1 MEDNFNKHLGNKLKL
16 RRLALGLTQTK
27 VAKAINVTF
36 QQIQKYEKGTNGVS
50 SIRLLQLSNY
60 LKVPI
65 DYFFEDFSEYLINI
79 EKSKEG
85 HMNIN
90 YNFLIKLYSELN
102 SDQKLKLRR
111 LALGLT
117 QTKVAKA
124 INVTFQQIQKYE
136 KGTNGVSSIRLLQ
149 LSNYLKVPIN
159 YFFEDFSEYLI
170 NVEKSKESPITVNYN
185 FLVKLYSE
193 LTNDQKIKFNK
204 NLQTISVPVT
214 KTG

>member
-1 MEDNFNKHLGNKLKL
+1 MEENFNKHLGN
-16 RRLALGLTQTK
+16 
-27 VAKAINVTF
+27 
-36 QQIQKYEKGTNGVS
+36 
-50 SIRLLQLSNY
+50 
-60 LKVPI
+60 
-65 DYFFEDFSEYLINI
+65 
-79 EKSKEG
+79 
-85 HMNIN
+85 
-90 YNFLIKLYSELN
+90 
-102 SDQKLKLRR
+102 KLKLRR

-159 YFFEDFSEYLI
+159 YFFEDFSEYVLNSDRI
-170 NVEKSKESPITVNYN
+170 KESHMTVNYN

-193 LTNDQKIKFNK
+193 LTQDQKIKFSK
-204 NLQTISVPVT
+204 NLQVSQVGIS

>member
-1 MEDNFNKHLGNKLKL
+1 MEENFNKHLG
-16 RRLALGLTQTK
+16 
-27 VAKAINVTF
+27 
-36 QQIQKYEKGTNGVS
+36 S
-50 SIRLLQLSNY
+50 
-60 LKVPI
+60 
-65 DYFFEDFSEYLINI
+65 
-79 EKSKEG
+79 
-85 HMNIN
+85 
-90 YNFLIKLYSELN
+90 
-102 SDQKLKLRR
+102 KLKLRR

-159 YFFEDFSEYLI
+159 YFFEDFSEYLTNI
-170 NVEKSKESPITVNYN
+170 EKSKETPMTVNYN

-193 LTNDQKIKFNK
+193 MNEDQKLKFNK
-204 NLQTISVPVT
+204 NLQTYSTNIS

>member
-65 DYFFEDFSEYLINI
+65 NYFFEDFPEYLTNI

-85 HMNIN
+85 H
-90 YNFLIKLYSELN
+90 LN
-102 SDQKLKLRR
+102 
-111 LALGLT
+111 
-117 QTKVAKA
+117 
-124 INVTFQQIQKYE
+124 
-136 KGTNGVSSIRLLQ
+136 
-149 LSNYLKVPIN
+149 
-159 YFFEDFSEYLI
+159 
-170 NVEKSKESPITVNYN
+170 VNYN

-193 LTNDQKIKFNK
+193 LNNDQKLKLTKIIQSSDSAIAKVVWNNLKIKK
-204 NLQTISVPVT
+204 KVSSELYIPR
-214 KTG
+214 